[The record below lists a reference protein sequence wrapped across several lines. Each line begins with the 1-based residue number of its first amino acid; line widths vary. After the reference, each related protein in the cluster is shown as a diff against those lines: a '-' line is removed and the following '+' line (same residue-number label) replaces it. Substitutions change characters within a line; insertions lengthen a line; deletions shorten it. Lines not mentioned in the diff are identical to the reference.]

1 GPRGPP
7 AARRGT
13 SYLRSR
19 FAAMAVDVVSLPVAP
34 DTTLSVRCWAGPGR
48 PFLLVHGLA
57 SNALLWDEVAAG
69 LVAAGHPVY
78 AVDLRSHGESS
89 SPPGGYDTATAAAD
103 VAAVADALRERA
115 GGWPSG
121 AVVAGQSWGGN
132 VVVRLAAE
140 RPDVVGALALL
151 DGGWIDLAAKFD
163 SWEACAKV
171 LRPPKLDG
179 VRAGYLRASLAGQHR
194 DWSPA
199 AIEATLA
206 NLRVGQDGE
215 LSRRLAIPHH
225 MAILRS
231 MFDDPPHRFYPA
243 LTMPALL
250 MPAIPDADPDRAA
263 RVRAQVKAAAA
274 AMPRATIRE
283 YVGADHD
290 LHAQHPDRVAADLLT
305 LAAS

>member
-1 GPRGPP
+1 
-7 AARRGT
+7 
-13 SYLRSR
+13 
-19 FAAMAVDVVSLPVAP
+19 MAVEVVSLPVAP
-34 DTTLSVRCWAGPGR
+34 DATLSVRCWPGAGR

-57 SNALLWDEVAAG
+57 SNARLWDEVAG
-69 LVAAGHPVY
+69 TLTAAGHPVY

-89 SPPGGYDTATAAAD
+89 SPPGGYDTATAASD
-103 VAAVADALRERA
+103 VAAVADALRARQ
-115 GGWPSG
+115 GGWPFG

-151 DGGWIDLAAKFD
+151 DGGWIDLAANFD
-163 SWEACAKV
+163 SWEACAKA
-171 LRPPKLDG
+171 LRPPDLDG
-179 VRAGYLRASLAGQHR
+179 IRAGFLRASLAAQHR

-206 NLRVGQDGE
+206 NLRVGPGGE

-231 MFDDPPHRFYPA
+231 MYDDPPHRCFPA
-243 LTMPALL
+243 LTMPTLL
-250 MPAIPDADPDRAA
+250 MPAVPDANPDRAA
-263 RVRAQVKAAAA
+263 HVRARVKAAAA

-283 YVGADHD
+283 YAGADHD
-290 LHAQHPDRVAADLLT
+290 MHAQQPERVAADLLG